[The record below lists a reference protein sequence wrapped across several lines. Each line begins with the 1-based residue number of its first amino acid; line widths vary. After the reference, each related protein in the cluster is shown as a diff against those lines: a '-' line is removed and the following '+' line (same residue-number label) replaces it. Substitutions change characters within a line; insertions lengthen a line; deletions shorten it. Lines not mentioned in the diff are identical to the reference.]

1 LVDLSWQLALNRYLP
16 LSGGI
21 QPQSLLDFDGE
32 FGLRNVSRMG
42 LEKSLDWLAR
52 RGVSVH
58 RDLSI
63 LDLARESGQVLKS
76 LEVRSESSKT
86 SELFAKTLE
95 FIKTLGKENKTI
107 LFVGGKSEARKAVAN
122 AGLALAMPYVDG
134 RWIGGALT
142 NFKEIRKR
150 IEKYE
155 RLTGERERGE
165 LTKYTKK
172 ERLLID
178 REIDNLEIMF
188 GGIVSMKDL
197 PKAMFV
203 VDAKREHIAVKE
215 AQDMGIPVISLVGSD
230 CDIREV
236 QYPIVGNDSS
246 KTSIEF
252 FLSTVVKAYEEGK
265 KTV

>member
-1 LVDLSWQLALNRYLP
+1 MTDKKTTSTLIDSMFGAGAHFAYSRSRRHPSVTSYIFGAKNKVELFDL
-16 LSGGI
+16 
-21 QPQSLLDFDGE
+21 E
-32 FGLRNVSRMG
+32 
-42 LEKSLDWLAR
+42 
-52 RGVSVH
+52 
-58 RDLSI
+58 
-63 LDLARESGQVLKS
+63 
-76 LEVRSESSKT
+76 KT

-107 LFVGGKSEARKAVAN
+107 LFVGGKSEARKAIAN

-230 CDIREV
+230 CNILEV
-236 QYPIVGNDSS
+236 NYPIVGNDSS

>member
-1 LVDLSWQLALNRYLP
+1 MTDKKTTSTLIDSMFSAGAHFAYSRSRRHPSVTSYIFGAKNKVELFDL
-16 LSGGI
+16 
-21 QPQSLLDFDGE
+21 E
-32 FGLRNVSRMG
+32 
-42 LEKSLDWLAR
+42 
-52 RGVSVH
+52 
-58 RDLSI
+58 
-63 LDLARESGQVLKS
+63 
-76 LEVRSESSKT
+76 KT

-95 FIKTLGKENKTI
+95 FVKTLGKENKTI
-107 LFVGGKSEARKAVAN
+107 LFVGGKSEARKAIAN

-203 VDAKREHIAVKE
+203 VDAKRENIAVKE

-230 CDIREV
+230 CNLLDV
-236 QYPIVGNDSS
+236 NYPIVGNDSS

>member
-1 LVDLSWQLALNRYLP
+1 MTDKKTTSTLVDSMFGAGAHFAYSRSRRHPSVTPYIFGAKNKVEL
-16 LSGGI
+16 
-21 QPQSLLDFDGE
+21 FD
-32 FGLRNVSRMG
+32 
-42 LEKSLDWLAR
+42 LE
-52 RGVSVH
+52 
-58 RDLSI
+58 
-63 LDLARESGQVLKS
+63 
-76 LEVRSESSKT
+76 KT

-95 FIKTLGKENKTI
+95 FIKTLGKENKNI

>member
-1 LVDLSWQLALNRYLP
+1 MTDKKTTSTLVDSMFGAGAHFAYSRSRRHPSVTPYIFGAKNKVEL
-16 LSGGI
+16 
-21 QPQSLLDFDGE
+21 FD
-32 FGLRNVSRMG
+32 
-42 LEKSLDWLAR
+42 LE
-52 RGVSVH
+52 
-58 RDLSI
+58 
-63 LDLARESGQVLKS
+63 
-76 LEVRSESSKT
+76 KT

-95 FIKTLGKENKTI
+95 FIKTLGKENKNI
-107 LFVGGKSEARKAVAN
+107 LFVGGKSEARKAIAN

>member
-1 LVDLSWQLALNRYLP
+1 MTDKKTNQTLIDSMFSAGAHFAYSRSRRHPSVTPFIFGAKNKVELFDL
-16 LSGGI
+16 
-21 QPQSLLDFDGE
+21 E
-32 FGLRNVSRMG
+32 
-42 LEKSLDWLAR
+42 
-52 RGVSVH
+52 
-58 RDLSI
+58 
-63 LDLARESGQVLKS
+63 
-76 LEVRSESSKT
+76 KT
-86 SELFAKTLE
+86 SEVFAKTLE

-155 RLTGERERGE
+155 RLVGERERGE
-165 LTKYTKK
+165 LIKYTKK

-188 GGIVSMKDL
+188 GGIVSMKEL

-230 CDIREV
+230 CNIRDV
-236 QYPIVGNDSS
+236 QYPVIGNDSS
-246 KTSIEF
+246 KANIEF

>member
-1 LVDLSWQLALNRYLP
+1 MTDRKTTSTLIDSMFGAGAHFAYSRSRRHPSVTPYIFGAKNKVELFDL
-16 LSGGI
+16 
-21 QPQSLLDFDGE
+21 E
-32 FGLRNVSRMG
+32 
-42 LEKSLDWLAR
+42 
-52 RGVSVH
+52 
-58 RDLSI
+58 
-63 LDLARESGQVLKS
+63 
-76 LEVRSESSKT
+76 KT

-155 RLTGERERGE
+155 RLIGERERGE

-203 VDAKREHIAVKE
+203 VDAKRENIAVKE

-230 CDIREV
+230 CNLLEV
-236 QYPIVGNDSS
+236 NYPIVGNDSS

>member
-1 LVDLSWQLALNRYLP
+1 MTDKKTTSTLIDNMFSAGAHFAYSRSRRHPSVTSYIFGAKNKVELFDL
-16 LSGGI
+16 
-21 QPQSLLDFDGE
+21 E
-32 FGLRNVSRMG
+32 
-42 LEKSLDWLAR
+42 
-52 RGVSVH
+52 
-58 RDLSI
+58 
-63 LDLARESGQVLKS
+63 
-76 LEVRSESSKT
+76 KT

-230 CDIREV
+230 CNLLDV
-236 QYPIVGNDSS
+236 NYPIVGNDSS

>member
-1 LVDLSWQLALNRYLP
+1 MTDKKTTSTLIDSMFGAGAHFAYSRSRRHPSVTSYIFGAKNKVELFDL
-16 LSGGI
+16 
-21 QPQSLLDFDGE
+21 E
-32 FGLRNVSRMG
+32 
-42 LEKSLDWLAR
+42 
-52 RGVSVH
+52 
-58 RDLSI
+58 
-63 LDLARESGQVLKS
+63 
-76 LEVRSESSKT
+76 KT

-95 FIKTLGKENKTI
+95 FIKTLGKENKNI

>member
-1 LVDLSWQLALNRYLP
+1 MTDKKTNQTLIDSMFSAGAHFAYSRSRRHPSVTPFIFGAKNKVELFDL
-16 LSGGI
+16 
-21 QPQSLLDFDGE
+21 E
-32 FGLRNVSRMG
+32 
-42 LEKSLDWLAR
+42 
-52 RGVSVH
+52 
-58 RDLSI
+58 
-63 LDLARESGQVLKS
+63 
-76 LEVRSESSKT
+76 KT
-86 SELFAKTLE
+86 SEVFAKTLE

-155 RLTGERERGE
+155 RLVGERERGE
-165 LTKYTKK
+165 LIKYTKK

-188 GGIVSMKDL
+188 GGIVSMKEL

-230 CDIREV
+230 CNIRDV
-236 QYPIVGNDSS
+236 QYPVIGNDSS
-246 KTSIEF
+246 KASIEF

>member
-1 LVDLSWQLALNRYLP
+1 MTDKKTTSTLIDNMFSAGAHFAYSRSRRHPSVTPFIFGAKNKVELFDL
-16 LSGGI
+16 
-21 QPQSLLDFDGE
+21 E
-32 FGLRNVSRMG
+32 
-42 LEKSLDWLAR
+42 
-52 RGVSVH
+52 
-58 RDLSI
+58 
-63 LDLARESGQVLKS
+63 
-76 LEVRSESSKT
+76 KT

-107 LFVGGKSEARKAVAN
+107 LFVGGKSEARKAIAN

-155 RLTGERERGE
+155 RLVGERERGE

-188 GGIVSMKDL
+188 GGIVSMKEL

-230 CDIREV
+230 CNLLDV
-236 QYPIVGNDSS
+236 NYPIVGNDSS

-252 FLSTVVKAYEEGK
+252 FLSTVVKTYEEGK

>member
-1 LVDLSWQLALNRYLP
+1 MTDKKTTSTLIDSMFGAGAHFAYSRSRRHPSVTPYIFGAKNKVELFDL
-16 LSGGI
+16 
-21 QPQSLLDFDGE
+21 E
-32 FGLRNVSRMG
+32 
-42 LEKSLDWLAR
+42 
-52 RGVSVH
+52 
-58 RDLSI
+58 
-63 LDLARESGQVLKS
+63 
-76 LEVRSESSKT
+76 KT

-95 FIKTLGKENKTI
+95 FIKMLGKENKTI
-107 LFVGGKSEARKAVAN
+107 LFVGGKSEARKAIAN

-230 CDIREV
+230 CNLLEV
-236 QYPIVGNDSS
+236 NYPIVGNDSS